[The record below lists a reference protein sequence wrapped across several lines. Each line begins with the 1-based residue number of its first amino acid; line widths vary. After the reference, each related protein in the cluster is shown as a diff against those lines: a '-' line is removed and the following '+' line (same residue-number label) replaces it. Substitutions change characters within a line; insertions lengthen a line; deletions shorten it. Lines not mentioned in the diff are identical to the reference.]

1 MLVRDFILCRRSL
14 TLFTSYGEGGYKR
27 VVLSMSMGPDETSE
41 GFYLGE
47 LVVVMCPWG
56 GGGEKG
62 THKKTISQILCS
74 H

>member
-1 MLVRDFILCRRSL
+1 
-14 TLFTSYGEGGYKR
+14 
-27 VVLSMSMGPDETSE
+27 MSMGPDETSE

-62 THKKTISQILCS
+62 THRKTISQFYASTENCS
-74 H
+74 HSQISAFPGFGM

>member
-1 MLVRDFILCRRSL
+1 MLEILYFVGVLDLVHQLWGR
-14 TLFTSYGEGGYKR
+14 GYKR

-47 LVVVMCPWG
+47 LVVVLCPWG
-56 GGGEKG
+56 GGGEEG

>member
-1 MLVRDFILCRRSL
+1 
-14 TLFTSYGEGGYKR
+14 
-27 VVLSMSMGPDETSE
+27 MSMGPDETSE